1 MSRSKLA
8 YKQADQLIAE
18 HSDEVSSPKLVDEP
32 LVSVCFQAY
41 NHAEFIEQALDSVLM
56 QEANFPFEIIIG
68 DDASTD
74 GTSEIAD
81 RYQHQHPDK
90 IKILRSTKNLG
101 KYTGNGR
108 LNFLRNLR
116 ACRGK
121 YIAILEGDDY
131 WTDPEKLQK
140 QVDFLE
146 EHEACFMLTHILP
159 AAMENS
165 KPGWYDLDRLFNVTY
180 LPHAS
185 NFIIRKFN
193 INKYNEALINMLGGE
208 MCLLYIAA
216 TEGKIYHA
224 DYQVSEYRI
233 HAGGVH
239 NSQSKIKQQE
249 GLIQHLKIIK
259 KYFNVSWLEYHKKRS
274 YMMSDLSKV
283 TGKYTKT
290 LAAYRLF
297 FLVCES
303 LPAFFVKAKRFFS
316 PRRIIGIMMPSAV
329 KREAN
334 LFFGDFDKGG
344 FLFKR
349 IAVFYQVKV
358 RKRRLALMSILSLS
372 EHKKLAELE
381 PSSNYESIGPKTIK
395 AVPVKMISKMPPLGL
410 HQFNDVVVNA
420 KSNCIASG
428 NNLYCESFNSNEQF
442 NQGLVEWHDG
452 DDAIIKTLPEDRLED
467 GFFLAGLG
475 SFNWYHWLV
484 EILPK
489 VMCFNVVPTKN
500 ILVSDFV
507 ASCPSMLGSL
517 KSIIGD
523 EYKLIFMKSYKNY
536 RVKNLYHINA
546 VSYVPFELKAEN
558 QFKVEDVFMRGGLLM
573 DMKEKIMAV
582 SKGHLETSTKKRIF
596 IERTHHRVPSNQAE
610 LASALATLGFEGVSV
625 ETLTLNE
632 QIDLFHNAE
641 CIVGASGAAFT
652 NMMFAGENL
661 KVICFMPR
669 SLRDFSCFSNLAK
682 IFSVDLTYSF
692 YDLDESEHHYSNEFE
707 IDITEALNTVNTVLA
722 H

>member
-1 MSRSKLA
+1 
-8 YKQADQLIAE
+8 
-18 HSDEVSSPKLVDEP
+18 
-32 LVSVCFQAY
+32 
-41 NHAEFIEQALDSVLM
+41 
-56 QEANFPFEIIIG
+56 
-68 DDASTD
+68 
-74 GTSEIAD
+74 
-81 RYQHQHPDK
+81 
-90 IKILRSTKNLG
+90 
-101 KYTGNGR
+101 
-108 LNFLRNLR
+108 
-116 ACRGK
+116 
-121 YIAILEGDDY
+121 
-131 WTDPEKLQK
+131 
-140 QVDFLE
+140 
-146 EHEACFMLTHILP
+146 
-159 AAMENS
+159 
-165 KPGWYDLDRLFNVTY
+165 
-180 LPHAS
+180 
-185 NFIIRKFN
+185 
-193 INKYNEALINMLGGE
+193 MLGGE

-216 TEGKIYHA
+216 TEGMVYHA

-249 GLIQHLKIIK
+249 DLIQHLKIIK

-274 YMMSDLSKV
+274 YMMSDLNKV
-283 TGKYTKT
+283 TGKYTTT

-303 LPAFFVKAKRFFS
+303 LPAFFVRVKRFFS

-329 KREAN
+329 KQKAN

-344 FLFKR
+344 YLFKR

-372 EHKKLAELE
+372 DHKKVMELE
-381 PSSNYESIGPKTIK
+381 SGSEFEAVGPKTVK
-395 AVPVKMISKMPPLGL
+395 SGPVRAITMIPPLGL
-410 HQFNDVVVNA
+410 HQFNDAVVNA
-420 KSNCIASG
+420 KSNCIASD
-428 NNLYCESFNSNEQF
+428 NHLYCESYNSNEQF
-442 NQGLVEWHDG
+442 NQGLVEWHDE
-452 DDAIIKTLPEDRLED
+452 DDAIIKTLPEERLDD

-489 VMCFNVVPTKN
+489 VMHLSVVPTKN

-507 ASCPSMLGSL
+507 ASCPSMLDSL

-523 EYKLIFMKSYKNY
+523 EYKLIFMKGYKNY
-536 RVKNLYHINA
+536 RLKNLYHINA
-546 VSYVPFELKAEN
+546 VSYVPFELKAEH
-558 QFKVEDVFMRGGLLM
+558 QFKVEDVFMREGLLM
-573 DMKEKIMAV
+573 DMKEKIMAA
-582 SKGHLETSTKKRIF
+582 SKSHLETSTKKRIF
-596 IERTHHRVPSNQAE
+596 IERTHHRLPSNQGE
-610 LASALATLGFEGVSV
+610 LAAALATLGFESVSV
-625 ETLTLNE
+625 EELTLNE

-669 SLRDFSCFSNLAK
+669 NLRDFSCFSNLAK

-692 YDLDESEHHYSNEFE
+692 YDLDENEHHYSNEFE
-707 IDITEALNTVNTVLA
+707 IDIAEALNTVNAVLA